1 MLPSLLKPKSEA
13 SGSSTLARPKA
24 PCNHL
29 SISAA
34 TTTGA
39 QWCPRPSFT
48 LWPSPDGTLP
58 LTFTAQRR
66 AESRP
71 GHSNKMVAMTREN
84 TEERNTDIYS
94 LIPCPFIEHQP
105 GTSTAENTV
114 PTPRNLQSSGKT
126 VEPVTCK
133 EMRML
138 QAGNSGRMRWR
149 RTVGAS
155 WEVGY
160 RKDPELK
167 LKLMYRDLGRL

>member
-1 MLPSLLKPKSEA
+1 MEEMLPSLLKPKSEA

-24 PCNHL
+24 SCNHL

-58 LTFTAQRR
+58 PYLYSPAQSRKQARSLKQDGSNDPGEYRGKKHRHLFT
-66 AESRP
+66 
-71 GHSNKMVAMTREN
+71 
-84 TEERNTDIYS
+84 YS
-94 LIPCPFIEHQP
+94 MSFYRSTSQS
-105 GTSTAENTV
+105 TSTAENRSL
-114 PTPRNLQSSGKT
+114 PTELTIQWEDSRTSDMQGDEDAAGRNS
-126 VEPVTCK
+126 
-133 EMRML
+133 R
-138 QAGNSGRMRWR
+138 RMRW

-160 RKDPELK
+160 RKGP
-167 LKLMYRDLGRL
+167 